1 MTKRLA
7 AKVGEYEKDGKTKGR
22 YVDIGV
28 ILSNDNGEFVL
39 LDPTVSLSGV
49 MMQQRI
55 LAQATG
61 KKVGDRV
68 MASVFD
74 NDRQGGGYSGGQGA
88 GGGGFGGGADLDDEI
103 PF

>member
-88 GGGGFGGGADLDDEI
+88 GGGGFGGGLDDGGEI